1 MPTLFFIPFYISF
14 HKILYGYLHILHPY
28 FFPKLIR
35 FSSEISFF
43 NILSHCASIAKFSD
57 KYADVPVLWALPVI
71 IVIFIP
77 ASSFFR
83 ATYLFFLSILGIED
97 HCKNVF
103 IPYWMLKYVDS
114 CTLSHINSVSREPLG
129 NKMPYEALPFFY
141 GEEML
146 KKPHEIKIEKDD
158 VTLMLHLLKSQ
169 NTAK

>member
-1 MPTLFFIPFYISF
+1 MGTSCN
-14 HKILYGYLHILHPY
+14 HRNLH
-28 FFPKLIR
+28 
-35 FSSEISFF
+35 
-43 NILSHCASIAKFSD
+43 
-57 KYADVPVLWALPVI
+57 
-71 IVIFIP
+71 
-77 ASSFFR
+77 SSFF
-83 ATYLFFLSILGIED
+83 LLLSSVQHICLFLSILGIEG

-129 NKMPYEALPFFY
+129 NKMPYEALTFFY